1 MHSFA
6 SALHG
11 ITSFSLG
18 QYGLWG
24 TGIMPYYADL
34 AAFLQNMP
42 LLIYLELRYN
52 TVSVLLG
59 L

>member
-1 MHSFA
+1 MDSFA

-18 QYGLWG
+18 QYGSWD
-24 TGIMPYYADL
+24 TDIVTHAHL

-42 LLIYLELRYN
+42 LLTHLELRYT
-52 TVSVLLG
+52 TVSILQG